1 MSTNSSSTSCAIALE
16 NLFYPDFYEA
26 GFSTLQALQQ
36 SRNYS
41 LDPGQNFSSLVGSK
55 GVLPRLNSP
64 QSFDRSGIYQLNKN
78 SAFIDLNSS
87 KTNNSDLAVLN
98 NSQLVNQPLSF
109 GLNQGQA
116 VSRFVEEPK
125 ALSVTKLA
133 EQPALSQLPFNNNF
147 GYGLVDAAGAV
158 AAAIG
163 KSPFVEVPA
172 LGKNNWGLDAIKAP
186 EVWHQGY
193 TGQGIV
199 VAVIDTGVDYTH
211 RDLDS
216 NIWINPNEIAGN
228 NLDDDRNGF
237 VDDVRGWDFVTDDS
251 APMDEEGHGTHVAGI
266 IAAENNS
273 FGTTGVAFNAKIMP
287 VRVLGKTGG
296 SQSDIAAGIRYA
308 VDNGADIINLSLG
321 GDFTSAQ
328 EANAIRYAAQKGVV
342 VVMAAGNESQSQPV
356 YPARYSTQFGIAV
369 GAVNRNNQMAGFSNK
384 AGATQLDYVVA
395 PGVNIYST
403 WTGNSYGFASG
414 TSMASP
420 YVAGVAAL
428 TLSANP
434 NLSPSL
440 VEQTLASTANE
451 TIVQSVVVNSTAAK
465 NLKSSAAKVDSI
477 TGNAIDTSF
486 DRFSLEDAAGKDF
499 DVDPLTGAAQNIPLQ
514 DIRINT
520 SPELLAN
527 EISPAGVP
535 CLVTNFKNSINLPI
549 ETGVASIPLDSW
561 DNSTGYII
569 PQKSGQTSQVLDQM
583 YSGNL
588 KLEDGSKFM
597 LLSIYQ

>member
-1 MSTNSSSTSCAIALE
+1 MNSTAFDSYLQVINANTGEIVAF
-16 NLFYPDFYEA
+16 NDDF
-26 GFSTLQALQQ
+26 G
-36 SRNYS
+36 
-41 LDPGQNFSSLVGSK
+41 G
-55 GVLPRLNSP
+55 LNS
-64 QSFDRSGIYQLNKN
+64 QVTFTAQAGVDYIARATSYASGATGAYTLTTTYDTSTTPIPGFN
-78 SAFIDLNSS
+78 SNY
-87 KTNNSDLAVLN
+87 
-98 NSQLVNQPLSF
+98 
-109 GLNQGQA
+109 
-116 VSRFVEEPK
+116 
-125 ALSVTKLA
+125 
-133 EQPALSQLPFNNNF
+133 
-147 GYGLVDAAGAV
+147 GYGLVDAAAAV
-158 AAAIG
+158 ADALG
-163 KSPFVEVPA
+163 QSPFSSVPN
-172 LGKNNWGLDAIKAP
+172 LGGNNWGNDLVNAP
-186 EVWHQGY
+186 EVWAQGY
-193 TGQGIV
+193 TGEGIV
-199 VAVIDTGVDYTH
+199 VAVVDTGVDYTH
-211 RDLDS
+211 PDLDA
-216 NIWINPNEIAGN
+216 NIWVNSGEIAGN
-228 NLDDDRNGF
+228 GIDDDSNGF
-237 VDDVRGWDFVTDDS
+237 IDDIRGWDFVTNDNN
-251 APMDEEGHGTHVAGI
+251 PMDLDSHGTHVAGT
-266 IAAENNS
+266 IAAERND
-273 FGTTGVAFNAKIMP
+273 FGVTGVAYNATIMP
-287 VRVLGKTGG
+287 VRVLDEFGYGTWEN
-296 SQSDIAAGIRYA
+296 IAAGIRYA

-499 DVDPLTGAAQNIPLQ
+499 DVDPLTGAAQNTPLQ

-588 KLEDGSKFM
+588 KLEGDI
-597 LLSIYQ
+597 L